1 MNRIEELK
9 QQAGIQDNPD
19 QEGLDLFA
27 NKLIEDL
34 YMLCD
39 QAWAHNEKE
48 KTKEGVSNVEQ
59 LIFAGAMAQCQKMK
73 ENIAEFFGVKQD
85 E

>member
-9 QQAGIQDNPD
+9 QQATD
-19 QEGLDLFA
+19 EAGLNATVLVELMIKDF
-27 NKLIEDL
+27 

>member
-9 QQAGIQDNPD
+9 QQATD
-19 QEGLDLFA
+19 EAGLNATVLVELMI
-27 NKLIEDL
+27 KDL